1 MEVLTAALSD
11 APGGG
16 WSDAQRRSIERLAA
30 VFSSRAWLSMAP
42 TMHGG
47 KDVMALIR
55 YDEHPM
61 VHGMAMWVMREVRR
75 NHARLVAMTVAE
87 QQQFGR
93 VVEGS
98 DASEPSELRLHRAE
112 GAEYH
117 LLAVPS
123 MAGWPTWGL
132 QVVRYT
138 ADEREEEGSE
148 APESPGQHNAS
159 RAE

>member
-1 MEVLTAALSD
+1 MYGWDLQETILCDRAGHQFLLMEVLVAALSD

-16 WSDAQRRSIERLAA
+16 WQGEKKQSIERAAA
-30 VFSSRAWLSMAP
+30 VFSSRAWLSMTPAL
-42 TMHGG
+42 HGG
-47 KDVMALIR
+47 QDVMALIR

-75 NHARLVAMTVAE
+75 NHARLVAMTVEA

-98 DASEPSELRLHRAE
+98 DASELRLQQAE
-112 GAEYH
+112 GAEYN
-117 LLAVPS
+117 LLAVTS

-132 QVVRYT
+132 KVVRYVR
-138 ADEREEEGSE
+138 AESE
-148 APESPGQHNAS
+148 A
-159 RAE
+159 